1 MENFKEKLRDGL
13 KPLYEDL
20 FNNLN
25 IGFNRETDTAFVMNW
40 GENFP
45 TEMNTGILFVG
56 KAVNGWAKKE
66 DQSFEKLFARK
77 DQMKWVEDLWD
88 SKKNYVTKKSAF
100 WRVIKGIIANYD
112 KTANPWYSYIAWSN
126 LYKISPNNSK
136 GGGNPSKNEKDNQ
149 LALCRIIL
157 QKEIEILS
165 PKYVILLTSGW
176 ESKTGFLWYLNGKQH
191 TTHLEEI
198 TWSGKNKIRVY
209 KINDTIF
216 ITSVHPQGKNEA
228 EHVKQIINILNKY

>member
-1 MENFKEKLRDGL
+1 M
-13 KPLYEDL
+13 

-45 TEMNTGILFVG
+45 TERNTGILFVG

-77 DQMKWVEDLWD
+77 DQMKWVEDLWN
-88 SKKNYVTKKSAF
+88 SKDNYVTKKSAF
-100 WRVIKGIIANYD
+100 WRVIKGIITNYD
-112 KTANPWYSYIAWSN
+112 KTINPWYSYIAWSN
-126 LYKISPNNSK
+126 LYKMSPNNSK
-136 GGGNPSKNEKDNQ
+136 GGGNPSKKEKDNQ
-149 LALCRIIL
+149 LALCRKIL

-191 TTHLEEI
+191 TIHLEEI
-198 TWSGKNKIRVY
+198 TWGGKNKIRVY
-209 KINDTIF
+209 KINDTLF
-216 ITSVHPQGKNEA
+216 ITSVHPQGKNED